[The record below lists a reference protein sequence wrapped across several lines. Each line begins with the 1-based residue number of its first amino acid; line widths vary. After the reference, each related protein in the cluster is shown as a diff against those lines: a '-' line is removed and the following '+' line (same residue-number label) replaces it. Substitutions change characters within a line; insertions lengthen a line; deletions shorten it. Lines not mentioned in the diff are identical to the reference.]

1 MTAEILYCAQNAN
14 FHTAKVLR
22 LAFQALT
29 YLKGCRPPFNPPTKK
44 TSRAPIIEALDAG
57 VV

>member
-22 LAFQALT
+22 LAF
-29 YLKGCRPPFNPPTKK
+29 NPPTKK